1 MGNGGQEPALEDEAH
16 TMHKI
21 SLLAKIYILGTIVL
35 GGTLTAWY
43 ARQVDPTSG
52 WLIAVTCGLAA
63 LLQIFKIE
71 GATARTSYNLSW
83 IVYGA
88 SFVLW
93 GVPATIV
100 VITVAHLVEWLWHR
114 YLWYIQSFNIASFA
128 ITVAFAGAIFEQ
140 VKTLPGPT
148 QLVDALALLSA
159 LAAFTVVNH
168 LMVGLAVQL
177 ARGQSLSE
185 SGIFTMTTLAIDFG
199 MLSLG
204 ASSAFIW
211 MVNPYAVVLVLFVAY
226 LLYRVIRLPAL
237 QRQTELDPK
246 TGLFNA
252 RYLDSY
258 LTRELERARSLSR
271 PLSIVMADLDL
282 LREINNSYGHLAG
295 DEVLK
300 KVAQILQ
307 ASARDVDV
315 VARFGGEEFAIL
327 MPGTTAD
334 QAFIQVEAM
343 RKAIEAAEFTIS
355 THPAPIKATM
365 SFGIATRNPTDE
377 LSAEELIHQA
387 DLAVYQAKHFGRNRT
402 IVFGE
407 EPLPTHT
414 LLGVMGGVSEGME
427 STETASEPEPWP
439 HSSFLHSPL
448 FTRQEQQERAGQGWH
463 RTGRPEGSPSAEMDS
478 EEADGE
484 KAPSFTPSARLLNVF
499 VAGTAAVAGLLIIFF
514 LREAGAPDWVGLL
527 VFGLLA
533 VLLEGMATDIYA
545 KDTSVSTS
553 VAPLIAG
560 SLAFGPYGAI
570 LLSLVITAVAY
581 IKHGARWSR
590 LIFNFSNHTIA
601 SLLTIWLVSLLG
613 RPLATWP
620 LPIQL
625 GMTLLASC
633 LVYISTTGLVAV
645 AVSLNTGHPVKRIWM
660 ERFRWLGPN
669 YLVLGLVA
677 YALIFSYAT
686 AGPSGTLIIL
696 VPLLMLQISQR
707 QYIETTKAMIARL
720 REINSQ
726 LRKQTEQVLTL
737 NEDLLL
743 ALARSIDLRDPYV
756 LEHSMHV
763 ARYAALIAETLG
775 LPPER
780 VELVRKAG
788 LVHDIG
794 KLAIPEAI
802 LFKPDRL
809 TPEEYRIVKDHVT
822 IGADLLK
829 EFQALHQLVPFVRH
843 HHERYDGTGYPDRL
857 AGEEIPLEARIL
869 GLADAVEAMASD
881 RPYRRGMS
889 VEEILAEVER
899 HQGTQFDPQVV
910 QAFRKLVETHGPD
923 LVVNSANTAYAR
935 TGEPIRQPWDEP
947 YLMDMMTPSLSHRE
961 R

>member
-1 MGNGGQEPALEDEAH
+1 MEDEAH

-35 GGTLTAWY
+35 GGTMTAWY
-43 ARQVDPTSG
+43 VRQVDSTSG

-71 GATARTSYNLSW
+71 GTTARTSYNLSW

-93 GVPATIV
+93 GVPATIA

-128 ITVAFAGAIFEQ
+128 ITVVFAGAILEQ
-140 VKTLPGPT
+140 VKALPGPT

-159 LAAFTVVNH
+159 LAAFTAVNH

-177 ARGQSLSE
+177 ARGQGLSE
-185 SGIFTMTTLAIDFG
+185 SGIFTLTTLAIDFG

-204 ASSAFIW
+204 ASAAFIW
-211 MVNPYAVVLVLFVAY
+211 LVNPYAVVLVLFVAY

-252 RYLDSY
+252 RYLDSC
-258 LTRELERARSLSR
+258 LARELERARSLSR

-282 LREINNSYGHLAG
+282 LRKINNSHGHLAG

-307 ASARDVDV
+307 ASARDMDV

-327 MPGTTAD
+327 MPNTTAE

-355 THPAPIKATM
+355 THSAPIKATM

-414 LLGVMGGVSEGME
+414 LLGAMGSVSEGAG
-427 STETASEPEPWP
+427 STEAASSELDPWP
-439 HSSFLHSPL
+439 HSSFGHPPSLAP
-448 FTRQEQQERAGQGWH
+448 QEQQERAGQGWH
-463 RTGRPEGSPSAEMDS
+463 RTGRPEGSPPAGAGEVS
-478 EEADGE
+478 ADGE
-484 KAPSFTPSARLLNVF
+484 EAEGEKPPSFTPSARLLNTF
-499 VAGTAAVAGLLIIFF
+499 VAGTAAVAGLLMVFF
-514 LREAGAPDWVGLL
+514 LREAGAPDWMGLL

-581 IKHGARWSR
+581 IKHSTKWSR

-726 LRKQTEQVLTL
+726 LRKQTEQVLIL

-843 HHERYDGTGYPDRL
+843 HHERYDGTGYPNRL

-889 VEEILAEVER
+889 VEEILAELER

-910 QAFRKLVETHGPD
+910 RAFRKLVETHGPN

-935 TGEPIRQPWDEP
+935 TGESIRQPWDEL
-947 YLMDMMTPSLSHRE
+947 YLMDMMAPSLSHRE
-961 R
+961 Q